1 MELKLKFHLSPIFI
15 IFSNFYS
22 LSQVNNY
29 VNFTGAQFG
38 TVLAMPI
45 SGFLSEYG
53 FAGGW
58 PSIFYV
64 FGLAGTLWSI
74 AFILTIYD
82 DPESHPRIKED
93 EKKYIVTSVWGAA
106 GVSVRYPDKYLR
118 YLNKLTISYPTRY

>member
-1 MELKLKFHLSPIFI
+1 MNLP
-15 IFSNFYS
+15 
-22 LSQVNNY
+22 
-29 VNFTGAQFG
+29 GAQFG

-64 FGLAGTLWSI
+64 FGLAGTIWSI
-74 AFILTIYD
+74 AFLFTVYD
-82 DPESHPRIKED
+82 DPDCHPRIKED

-106 GVSVRYPDKYLR
+106 GVSVSS
-118 YLNKLTISYPTRY
+118 YLNIVQAALLFK